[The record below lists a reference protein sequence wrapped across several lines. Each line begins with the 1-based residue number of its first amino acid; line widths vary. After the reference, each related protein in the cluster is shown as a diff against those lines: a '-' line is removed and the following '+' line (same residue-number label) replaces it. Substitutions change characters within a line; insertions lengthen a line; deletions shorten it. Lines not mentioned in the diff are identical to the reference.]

1 MQRDSEFFDFW
12 LHSSFFMPLVKLIT
26 SDASSNIIM
35 RSSGNRFSPFKISLF
50 LKTKY
55 LTNVWVWPRNSMQD
69 SIVQIQLQS
78 QAKNQANNSLAVSGW
93 KGRAQQLVT
102 KHILLQKC
110 YRCTTAMKPVINNKY
125 CKLNFVDG
133 SRHNYHTS
141 YCKHQQNT
149 EISVITYNN
158 FPGIA
163 WAISQIN
170 KAIGPQQQLLVL
182 SPSN

>member
-69 SIVQIQLQS
+69 SIVQIQLES

-110 YRCTTAMKPVINNKY
+110 YRWTTAMKPVINNKILQI
-125 CKLNFVDG
+125 KFWIKVVMG
-133 SRHNYHTS
+133 
-141 YCKHQQNT
+141 
-149 EISVITYNN
+149 
-158 FPGIA
+158 PGT
-163 WAISQIN
+163 W
-170 KAIGPQQQLLVL
+170 GPQRTHIPWPKDHPWAVL
-182 SPSN
+182 QVHVCLHPAYFPD